1 MNKGEGYRVMRS
13 KRRIAATILSV
24 AAVVLAVSATTA
36 TANSTK
42 SSHNGAA
49 GKDAAAA
56 GGSYRTEW
64 NGSFDFTAGFDPTAE
79 YLGSA
84 FGIYSSLLV
93 RTLVGYNHVAGAAG
107 NVVVPDLATNLGTV
121 SKDGK
126 TYTFKMKS
134 GIKFGPPLNR
144 EITSKDV
151 LYAFQRLGNPKLIPG
166 YAFYYEVIKGFKA
179 FEAGTATSISGITTP
194 DDKTIVFK
202 LTVPTG
208 DFRYRLSMPATG
220 PIPQE
225 VGSCF
230 TAPNEYGRYVIA
242 SGPYM
247 IDGQD
252 KLNTASCDTIKASGG
267 IAGFD
272 GTTHLN
278 LVRNPAYNKATDS
291 PKARE
296 NLPDTFTFTINSNND
311 DIFAK
316 VDRGDIE
323 DEVSGGAVPPG
334 IARQYKDSKQLK
346 INSGDRTWYLML
358 NLATPP
364 FDDLH
369 VRKAVNFVINRSGM
383 RKAWGG
389 PLTGELA
396 KHIAPDALLNNKLKS
411 FDPYNVTKHPSG
423 DLASAKAEMKQSKY
437 DKNKDGVCDASAC
450 KNLFTI
456 TGARAPEEAFLPVL
470 EQSLKGIGISL
481 KDQVLKDA
489 YTPIGEP
496 RKNVPFSTRPGWG
509 KDYSDPYAFFG
520 ANFDGRGIIAEGNT
534 NRGLVGITSA
544 QAKKLGVKGS
554 VAGIPS
560 VNKDLDACQQTLG
573 SKRFTCYAA
582 LDKKLST
589 DVIPWVPWL
598 WAGYDNLIS
607 KNVTKWDFDQFAA
620 TTSYAHVA
628 VK

>member
-1 MNKGEGYRVMRS
+1 VIRS
-13 KRRIAATILSV
+13 KRRIVATVLSAAAVGMAIV
-24 AAVVLAVSATTA
+24 AATA
-36 TANSTK
+36 TAGPAK
-42 SSHNGAA
+42 DAHHGAA
-49 GKDAAAA
+49 GKNAAAA
-56 GGSYRTEW
+56 GGAYRSEW

-79 YLGSA
+79 YLGA
-84 FGIYSSLLV
+84 AIGIYDNLLV
-93 RTLVGYNHVAGAAG
+93 RTLIGYNHRAGAPG
-107 NVVVPDLATNLGTV
+107 NIVVPDLATDLGTV
-121 SKDGK
+121 SKNGL
-126 TYTFKMKS
+126 TYTFHLKQ

-151 LYAFQRLGNPKLIPG
+151 LFAFQRLGTKALIPG

-179 FEAGTATSISGITTP
+179 FEAGTAKDISGITTP
-194 DDKTIVFK
+194 DPKTIVFN

-208 DFRYRLSMPATG
+208 DFRFRLTMPATG

-225 VGSCF
+225 VGGCF
-230 TAPNEYGRYVIA
+230 TAPNEYGRYVIS

-247 IDGQD
+247 IDGSD
-252 KLNTASCDTIKASGG
+252 KLDATSCDTIKAAGG
-267 IAGFD
+267 ISGFD
-272 GTTHLN
+272 GTTNLN
-278 LVRNPAYNKATDS
+278 FVRNPAYNKATDS

-296 NLPDTFTFTINSNND
+296 NLPDTFTFKVNSNND
-311 DIFAK
+311 DIFAR
-316 VDRGDIE
+316 VVRGDLE
-323 DEVSGGAVPPG
+323 DEVSAGSVPPG
-334 IARQYKDSKQLK
+334 VGRDFKGSNQLK

-358 NLATPP
+358 NLSTPP

-369 VRKAVNFVINRSGM
+369 MRKAVNLVINRAGM

-396 KHIAPDALLNNKLKS
+396 KHIAPDALLNNQLKN
-411 FDPYNVTKHPSG
+411 FDPYNVTETGGKG
-423 DLASAKAEMKQSKY
+423 DLAKAKAEIKLSKY
-437 DKNKDGVCDASAC
+437 DKNHDGVCDASAC
-450 KNLFTI
+450 KNVFTI

-489 YTPIGEP
+489 YTPLGQP
-496 RKNVPFSTRPGWG
+496 RKNIPFGTRPGWG

-520 ANFDGRGIIAEGNT
+520 ANFDGRGILPEGNT
-534 NRGLVGITSA
+534 DRGLVGITVA

-554 VAGIPS
+554 VTGIPS

-573 SKRFTCYAA
+573 AKRFTCYAA

-598 WAGYDNLIS
+598 WASYTNLIS
-607 KNVTKWDFDQFAA
+607 KGVTQWDFDQFAA
-620 TTSYAHVA
+620 TTAYSHVA

>member
-1 MNKGEGYRVMRS
+1 VIRS
-13 KRRIAATILSV
+13 RRRIVATVLSV
-24 AAVVLAVSATTA
+24 AAVGLAVAATTA
-36 TANSTK
+36 TAGSTK
-42 SSHNGAA
+42 NQHKGAA
-49 GKDAAAA
+49 GAHAAAA
-56 GGSYRTEW
+56 GGSYRSEW

-79 YLGSA
+79 YLGTA

-93 RTLVGYNHVAGAAG
+93 RTLIGYNHVAGAAG
-107 NVVVPDLATNLGTV
+107 NIVVPDLATNLGTV
-121 SKDGK
+121 SKDGL
-126 TYTFKMKS
+126 TYTFHLKS

-151 LYAFQRLGNPKLIPG
+151 LFAFNRLGTKALIAG

-179 FEAGTATSISGITTP
+179 FEAGTAKDISGITTP

-225 VGSCF
+225 VGGCF
-230 TAPNEYGRYVIA
+230 TAPNEYGRYVIS

-247 IDGQD
+247 IEGSD
-252 KLNTASCDTIKASGG
+252 KLDATSCDTVKAAGG
-267 IAGFD
+267 ISGFD

-278 LVRNPAYNKATDS
+278 FVRNPAYNKATDS
-291 PKARE
+291 AKARE

-316 VDRGDIE
+316 VVRGDLE
-323 DEVSGGAVPPG
+323 DEISGGAVPPG
-334 IARQYKDSKQLK
+334 IARDFKGSNQLK

-358 NLATPP
+358 NLSTPP
-364 FDDLH
+364 FDDIH
-369 VRKAVNFVINRSGM
+369 MRKAVNIVINRAGM

-396 KHIAPDALLNNKLKS
+396 RHIAPDALLNNLLKS
-411 FDPYNVTKHPSG
+411 FDPYSVGTSGTGNVAK
-423 DLASAKAEMKQSKY
+423 AKAEVKLSKY
-437 DKNKDGVCDASAC
+437 DKNHDGVCDASAC
-450 KNLFTI
+450 KNIFTI

-489 YTPIGEP
+489 YTPLGQP
-496 RKNVPFSTRPGWG
+496 RKNIPFGTRPGWG

-520 ANFDGRGIIAEGNT
+520 ANFDGRGILPEGNT
-534 NRGLVGITSA
+534 DRGLVGITVA
-544 QAKKLGVKGS
+544 QAKKLGVKGN
-554 VAGIPS
+554 VTGIPS

-573 SKRFTCYAA
+573 AKRFTCYAA

-589 DVIPWVPWL
+589 DVVPWVPWL
-598 WAGYDNLIS
+598 WASYDSLIS
-607 KNVTKWDFDQFAA
+607 KNVTQWNFDQFAA

>member
-1 MNKGEGYRVMRS
+1 VIRS
-13 KRRIAATILSV
+13 KRRIVATVLSV
-24 AAVVLAVSATTA
+24 AAVGMAIVAATA
-36 TANSTK
+36 TAGPAK
-42 SSHNGAA
+42 DAHNGAA
-49 GKDAAAA
+49 GKHAAAA
-56 GGSYRTEW
+56 GGSYRSEW

-79 YLGSA
+79 YLGTA

-93 RTLVGYNHVAGAAG
+93 RTLIGYNHVAGSAG
-107 NVVVPDLATNLGTV
+107 NIVVPDLATNLGTV
-121 SKDGK
+121 SKDGL
-126 TYTFKMKS
+126 TYTFHLKS

-144 EITSKDV
+144 EITSKDI
-151 LYAFQRLGNPKLIPG
+151 LFSFQRLGTKALIPG
-166 YAFYYEVIKGFKA
+166 YGFYYEVIKGFKA
-179 FEAGTATSISGITTP
+179 FEAGTAKDISGITTP

-230 TAPNEYGRYVIA
+230 TAPNEYGRYVIS

-247 IDGQD
+247 IEGSD
-252 KLNTASCDTIKASGG
+252 KLDATSCDTVKAAGG
-267 IAGFD
+267 ISGFD

-278 LVRNPAYNKATDS
+278 FVRNPAYNKATDS

-316 VDRGDIE
+316 VVRGDLE

-334 IARQYKDSKQLK
+334 VARDFKGSNQLK

-358 NLATPP
+358 NLSTPP
-364 FDDLH
+364 FNDIH
-369 VRKAVNFVINRSGM
+369 MRKAVNIVINRAGM

-396 KHIAPDALLNNKLKS
+396 KHIAPDALLNNLLKN
-411 FDPYNVTKHPSG
+411 FDPYNVTETGGKG
-423 DLASAKAEMKQSKY
+423 DLAKAKAEVKLSKY
-437 DKNKDGVCDASAC
+437 DKNHDGVCDATAC
-450 KNLFTI
+450 KNIFTI

-489 YTPIGEP
+489 YTPLGQP
-496 RKNVPFSTRPGWG
+496 RKNVPFGTRPGWG

-520 ANFDGRGIIAEGNT
+520 ANFDGRGILPEGNT
-534 NRGLVGITSA
+534 DRGLVGITVA

-554 VAGIPS
+554 VADIPS

-573 SKRFTCYAA
+573 AKRFTCYAA

-589 DVIPWVPWL
+589 DVVPWVPWL
-598 WAGYDNLIS
+598 WASYDNLIS
-607 KNVTKWDFDQFAA
+607 KNVTQWNFDQFAA

>member
-1 MNKGEGYRVMRS
+1 MIRS

-24 AAVVLAVSATTA
+24 AAVGLAIAATTA
-36 TANSTK
+36 TAGTSKNLHK
-42 SSHNGAA
+42 GAA
-49 GKDAAAA
+49 GAHAAAA
-56 GGSYRTEW
+56 GGSYRSEW

-84 FGIYSSLLV
+84 FGIYDSLLL

-107 NVVVPDLATNLGTV
+107 NDVIPDLATSLGTV
-121 SKDGK
+121 SKNGL
-126 TYTFKMKS
+126 TYTFKLKS
-134 GIKFGPPLNR
+134 GVKFGPPLNR

-151 LYAFQRLGNPKLIPG
+151 LYAFERLGNPKLIPG

-179 FEAGTATSISGITTP
+179 FEAGTAKNIAGITTP
-194 DDKTIVFK
+194 DDKTIIFK

-208 DFRYRLSMPATG
+208 DFRYRLTMPATG

-225 VGSCF
+225 VAGCF
-230 TAPNEYGRYVIA
+230 NEPNTYGRYVIS

-247 IDGQD
+247 FAGSD
-252 KLNTASCDTIKASGG
+252 KLDATSCDTIKAAGG
-267 IAGFD
+267 ISGWD
-272 GTTHLN
+272 GTTN
-278 LVRNPAYNKATDS
+278 MDFVRNPAYNKATDS

-296 NLPDTFTFTINSNND
+296 NLPDTFTFTVNSNND

-316 VDRGDIE
+316 VVRGDIE

-334 IARQYKDSKQLK
+334 IARQFKDSKQLK

-364 FDDLH
+364 FDDVH
-369 VRKAVNFVINRSGM
+369 VRRAVNFVINREGM

-389 PLTGELA
+389 PLTGVLA
-396 KHIAPDALLNNKLKS
+396 KHISPDSLLGNKITN

-423 DLASAKAEMKQSKY
+423 DLAAAKAEMKLSKY
-437 DKNKDGVCDASAC
+437 DKNHDGVCDASAC

-496 RKNVPFSTRPGWG
+496 RKNIPFSTRPGWG

-520 ANFDGRGIIAEGNT
+520 ANFDGRTIIAEGNT
-534 NRGLVGITSA
+534 NRGLVGITGA
-544 QAKKLGVKGS
+544 QAKKLGVKGN

-560 VNKDLDACQQTLG
+560 VDKDLDACQRTLG
-573 SKRFTCYAA
+573 AQRFVCYAN

-589 DVIPWVPWL
+589 DVVPWVPWL

-607 KNVTKWDFDQFAA
+607 QNVKQWNFDQFAA
-620 TTSYAHVA
+620 TTAYAHVA

>member
-1 MNKGEGYRVMRS
+1 MIRS
-13 KRRIAATILSV
+13 NRRIAATLLSV
-24 AAVVLAVSATTA
+24 AAVVLAIAATTA
-36 TANSTK
+36 TAKSTRDA
-42 SSHNGAA
+42 HHGAA
-49 GKDAAAA
+49 GKDVAAA
-56 GGSYRTEW
+56 GGSYRSEW

-84 FGIYSSLLV
+84 FGIYDSLLL

-107 NVVVPDLATNLGTV
+107 NIVVPDLATSLGTV
-121 SKDGK
+121 SKDGL
-126 TYTFKMKS
+126 TYTFKLKS
-134 GIKFGPPLNR
+134 GVKFGPPVNR
-144 EITSKDV
+144 VITSKDI
-151 LYAFQRLGNPKLIPG
+151 LYAFERLGNPKLIPG

-179 FEAGTATSISGITTP
+179 FEAGTAKNIAGITTP
-194 DDKTIVFK
+194 DPNTIVFK
-202 LTVPTG
+202 LTTPTG
-208 DFRYRLSMPATG
+208 DFRYRLSMPATA
-220 PIPQE
+220 PIPPE
-225 VGSCF
+225 VGQCF
-230 TAPNEYGRYVIA
+230 TAPNEYGRYVIS

-247 IDGQD
+247 IAGSD
-252 KLNTASCDTIKASGG
+252 KLDATSCDTIKAAGG
-267 IAGFD
+267 ISGFD
-272 GTTHLN
+272 GTTN
-278 LVRNPAYNKATDS
+278 LDFVRNPNYNPATDS

-296 NLPDTFTFTINSNND
+296 NLPDTFTFTVNSNND

-316 VDRGDIE
+316 VDRGDLE

-346 INSGDRTWYLML
+346 INSGDRTWYLMMD
-358 NLATPP
+358 LAVPP

-369 VRKAVNFVINRSGM
+369 VRKAVNFVINREGM

-389 PLTGELA
+389 PLTGVLA
-396 KHIAPDALLNNKLKS
+396 KHISPDALLGNVDKN
-411 FDPYNVTKHPSG
+411 FDPYNVDKKPQG
-423 DLASAKAEMKQSKY
+423 DLASAKAEMKLSKY
-437 DKNKDGVCDASAC
+437 DKNHDGVCDASAC
-450 KNLFTI
+450 KNVFTV

-470 EQSLKGIGISL
+470 EQSLKGIGITL

-496 RKNVPFSTRPGWG
+496 RKNIPFSTRPGWG

-520 ANFDGRGIIAEGNT
+520 ANFDGRTIIPEGNT
-534 NRGLVGITSA
+534 DRGLVGITSA

-554 VAGIPS
+554 VANIPS

-573 SKRFTCYAA
+573 AKRFTCYGA

-598 WAGYDNLIS
+598 WASYDNLIS

>member
-1 MNKGEGYRVMRS
+1 MRS
-13 KRRIAATILSV
+13 RRRIAATILSI
-24 AAVVLAVSATTA
+24 AAVALAVAATTA
-36 TANSTK
+36 TAKSTK
-42 SSHNGAA
+42 DAHQGAA

-56 GGSYRTEW
+56 GGSYRSEW

-84 FGIYSSLLV
+84 FGIYSDLMLRS
-93 RTLVGYNHVAGAAG
+93 LVGYNHVAGAAG
-107 NVVVPDLATNLGTV
+107 NVVVPDLATTLGTI
-121 SKDGK
+121 SKDGL
-126 TYTFKMKS
+126 TYTFKLKS
-134 GIKFGPPLNR
+134 GVKFGPPVNR
-144 EITSKDV
+144 AVTSKDV
-151 LYAFQRLGNPKLIPG
+151 LYAFERLGNPKLIPG

-179 FEAGTATSISGITTP
+179 FEAGTAKTISGIETP
-194 DDKTIVFK
+194 DASTIIFK

-208 DFRYRLSMPATG
+208 DFRYRLTMPATA
-220 PIPQE
+220 PIPPE
-225 VGSCF
+225 VGQCF
-230 TAPNEYGRYVIA
+230 TAPNEYGRYVIS

-247 IDGQD
+247 FEGSD
-252 KLNTASCDTIKASGG
+252 KLDATSCDTIKAAGG
-267 IAGFD
+267 ISGFD

-278 LVRNPAYNKATDS
+278 LVRNPNYSAATDS

-296 NLPDTFTFTINSNND
+296 NLPDTFTFTVNSNND

-316 VDRGDIE
+316 VDRGDLE
-323 DEVSGGAVPPG
+323 DEVAGGAVPPG
-334 IARQYKDSKQLK
+334 IARQYKGSKQLK
-346 INSGDRTWYLML
+346 INSGDRTWYLMMD
-358 NLATPP
+358 LAVPP

-369 VRKAVNFVINRSGM
+369 VRKAVNLVINRDGM

-396 KHIAPDALLNNKLKS
+396 KHIAPDALVGNTIKN
-411 FDPYNVTKHPSG
+411 FDPYNVTKTGGKG
-423 DLASAKAEMKQSKY
+423 DLAGAKAEMKLSKY
-437 DKNKDGVCDASAC
+437 DKNHDGVCDASAC
-450 KNLFTI
+450 KNLFTV

-496 RKNVPFSTRPGWG
+496 RKNIPFSTRPGWG

-520 ANFDGRGIIAEGNT
+520 ANFDGRTIIAEGNT
-534 NRGLVGITSA
+534 NRGLVGITKA
-544 QAKKLGVKGS
+544 QAKKLGVKGDVS
-554 VAGIPS
+554 TIPS
-560 VNKDLDACQQTLG
+560 VNKDLDSCQKTLG
-573 SKRFTCYAA
+573 DERFSCYGQ

-589 DVIPWVPWL
+589 SVIPWVPWL

>member
-1 MNKGEGYRVMRS
+1 VIRS
-13 KRRIAATILSV
+13 RRRIVATVLSV
-24 AAVVLAVSATTA
+24 AAVGLAIAATTA
-36 TANSTK
+36 TAGSTRNQ
-42 SSHNGAA
+42 HTGAA
-49 GKDAAAA
+49 GAHAAAA
-56 GGSYRTEW
+56 GGSYRSEW

-93 RTLVGYNHVAGAAG
+93 RTLIGYNHVAGAAG
-107 NVVVPDLATNLGTV
+107 NIVVPDLATNLGTV
-121 SKDGK
+121 SKDGL
-126 TYTFKMKS
+126 TYTFHLKS

-151 LYAFQRLGNPKLIPG
+151 LFAFQRLGTKALIPG
-166 YAFYYEVIKGFKA
+166 YGFYYEVIKGFKA
-179 FEAGTATSISGITTP
+179 FEAGTAKDISGITTP

-225 VGSCF
+225 VGGCF
-230 TAPNEYGRYVIA
+230 TAPNEYGRYVIS

-247 IDGQD
+247 IEGSD
-252 KLNTASCDTIKASGG
+252 KLDATSCDTVKAAGG
-267 IAGFD
+267 ISGFD

-278 LVRNPAYNKATDS
+278 FVRNPAYNKATDS

-316 VDRGDIE
+316 VVRGDLE
-323 DEVSGGAVPPG
+323 DEISGGAVPPG
-334 IARQYKDSKQLK
+334 VARDFKGSNQLK

-358 NLATPP
+358 NLSTPP
-364 FDDLH
+364 FDDIH
-369 VRKAVNFVINRSGM
+369 MRKAVNLVINRSGM

-396 KHIAPDALLNNKLKS
+396 KHIAPDALLNNLLKN
-411 FDPYNVTKHPSG
+411 FDPYNVTETGGKG
-423 DLASAKAEMKQSKY
+423 DLAKAKAEVKLSKY
-437 DKNKDGVCDASAC
+437 DKNHDGVCDATAC
-450 KNLFTI
+450 KNIFTI

-489 YTPIGEP
+489 YTPLGQP
-496 RKNVPFSTRPGWG
+496 RKNIPFGTRPGWG

-520 ANFDGRGIIAEGNT
+520 ANFDGRGILPEGNT
-534 NRGLVGITSA
+534 DRGLVGITVA

-554 VAGIPS
+554 VANIPS

-573 SKRFTCYAA
+573 AKRFTCYAA
-582 LDKKLST
+582 LDKRLST

-598 WAGYDNLIS
+598 WASYDNLIS
-607 KNVTKWDFDQFAA
+607 KNVTQWNFDQFAA

>member
-1 MNKGEGYRVMRS
+1 VIRS
-13 KRRIAATILSV
+13 RRRIVATVLSV
-24 AAVVLAVSATTA
+24 AALGLAIAATTA
-36 TANSTK
+36 TAGSTK
-42 SSHNGAA
+42 NQHKGAA
-49 GKDAAAA
+49 GAHAAAA
-56 GGSYRTEW
+56 GGVYRSEW
-64 NGSFDFTAGFDPTAE
+64 NPSFDFLSGFDPTAE
-79 YLGSA
+79 YLASA
-84 FGIYSSLLV
+84 IGIYSNLLV

-121 SKDGK
+121 SKDGL
-126 TYTFKMKS
+126 TYTFHLKS

-151 LYAFQRLGNPKLIPG
+151 LFAFQRLGTKALIPG

-179 FEAGTATSISGITTP
+179 FEAGTAKDIAGITTP

-208 DFRYRLSMPATG
+208 DFRYRLTMPATG

-225 VGSCF
+225 VGGCF
-230 TAPNEYGRYVIA
+230 TAPTEYGRYVIS

-247 IDGQD
+247 IDGSD
-252 KLNTASCDTIKASGG
+252 KLDATSCDTIKAAGG
-267 IAGFD
+267 ISGFD

-278 LVRNPAYNKATDS
+278 FVRNPDYNKATDS

-296 NLPDTFTFTINSNND
+296 NLPDSFTFTTNSNND

-316 VDRGDIE
+316 VVRGDLE
-323 DEVSGGAVPPG
+323 DEIAGGAVPPG
-334 IARQYKDSKQLK
+334 VARDFKGSNQLK
-346 INSGDRTWYLML
+346 INSGDRTWYLMMD
-358 NLATPP
+358 LATPP
-364 FDDLH
+364 FDDIH
-369 VRKAVNFVINRSGM
+369 VRKAMNYVINRYGM

-396 KHIAPDALLNNKLKS
+396 KHIAPDALLNNLLKN
-411 FDPYNVTKHPSG
+411 FDPYNVTETGGKG
-423 DLASAKAEMKQSKY
+423 DLAKAKAEMKLSKY
-437 DKNKDGVCDASAC
+437 DKNHDGVCDASAC
-450 KNLFTI
+450 KNMFTI
-456 TGARAPEEAFLPVL
+456 TGAKAVEEAFLPVL
-470 EQSLKGIGISL
+470 EQSLKGIGITL

-496 RKNVPFSTRPGWG
+496 RKNIPFSTRPGWG

-520 ANFDGRGIIAEGNT
+520 ANFDGRTIIPEGNT

-544 QAKKLGVKGS
+544 QAKKLGVKGNVS
-554 VAGIPS
+554 GIPS

-573 SKRFTCYAA
+573 AKRFTCYAA
-582 LDKKLST
+582 LDKKVST
-589 DVIPWVPWL
+589 DVVPWVPWL
-598 WAGYDNLIS
+598 WAGYDSLIS
-607 KNVTKWDFDQFAA
+607 KNVTQWNFDQFPA
-620 TTSYAHVA
+620 TTAYAHVA